1 MKYSPLIKEI
11 YRLSKKVSEDLP
23 FHATGIEKQ
32 LQEALAYEFRMSKQ
46 EIQAVREFFAEI
58 YYRDFP
64 VKDYRPD
71 FVIFPDKNWKLDKTI
86 IIETKFVGYSELAKG
101 REELFRYLYSSEQSS
116 TDLLKNSNLGLLI
129 LWESTSTDTPTGT
142 SMKAMEE
149 LKDQDIVSYKAP
161 EFQVVVEL
169 WERDSKNKKQFN
181 KLLGF

>member
-1 MKYSPLIKEI
+1 M
-11 YRLSKKVSEDLP
+11 
-23 FHATGIEKQ
+23 
-32 LQEALAYEFRMSKQ
+32 
-46 EIQAVREFFAEI
+46 
-58 YYRDFP
+58 
-64 VKDYRPD
+64 
-71 FVIFPDKNWKLDKTI
+71 
-86 IIETKFVGYSELAKG
+86 
-101 REELFRYLYSSEQSS
+101 YSSEQSS

-149 LKDQDIVSYKAP
+149 LKDQDIVTYKAP